1 MNKGNL
7 ELLSEIKANHSVI
20 HAMNDNQRVQ
30 NNVLPSPQQ
39 IPARPP
45 VNSNAATPVA
55 YETIIGNGAPKG
67 AQPRPSI
74 IMKPYQNQIREMVGQ
89 NKDVH
94 LFKIHHQEPYPTA
107 VSQPQRA
114 KPNPSP
120 HSVPLSP
127 HSTKSSPSSDMN
139 QSRINGHHIQGQAHP
154 RGNKSSL
161 FNFNSVLDFYSSLMK
176 FN

>member
-7 ELLSEIKANHSVI
+7 ELLSEIKANRSVI

-39 IPARPP
+39 IAARPP

-94 LFKIHHQEPYPTA
+94 QLKNFIRSHTLPLYPNRNVPSRTHHLTQCPYHPIQLNPRLLPTWTSRESTATTFRPKVIQE
-107 VSQPQRA
+107 V
-114 KPNPSP
+114 
-120 HSVPLSP
+120 
-127 HSTKSSPSSDMN
+127 
-139 QSRINGHHIQGQAHP
+139 INHIF
-154 RGNKSSL
+154 
-161 FNFNSVLDFYSSLMK
+161 FNFNTVHDFHSSLMK
-176 FN
+176 FY